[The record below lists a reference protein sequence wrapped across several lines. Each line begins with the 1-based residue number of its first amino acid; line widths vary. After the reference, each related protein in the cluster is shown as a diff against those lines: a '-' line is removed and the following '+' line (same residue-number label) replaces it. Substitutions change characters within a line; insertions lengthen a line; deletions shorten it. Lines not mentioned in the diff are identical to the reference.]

1 MLWHHRCA
9 CDPRYRWILLDLLL
23 MAGFY
28 TVSLL
33 SDRLVRWR
41 RVLHSVR
48 SLRYSRRSHTVQI
61 RWHKRMALSG
71 YHLLPGEAAC
81 GPCDVQCCAAG
92 WDSTEIFLCVPALVC
107 STSTVCCRVTIYAI
121 I

>member
-1 MLWHHRCA
+1 MCRFLA
-9 CDPRYRWILLDLLL
+9 I
-23 MAGFY
+23 
-28 TVSLL
+28 VL
-33 SDRLVRWR
+33 SDGGECFIAFA
-41 RVLHSVR
+41 HSVIR
-48 SLRYSRRSHTVQI
+48 VVRTPTVQI

-81 GPCDVQCCAAG
+81 VPCDVQWCAAG